1 MNEQELRKMMANI
14 LMPQAQK
21 ADGTGTAV
29 DWYQAG
35 GLFGT
40 VQGES
45 ILVNALV
52 GPKGIEEQLMWTPTK
67 VEKKF
72 TDAITGTDTTTGNQ
86 STVCGDCR
94 TIALNA
100 CTQFYPLGRFCAQ
113 TPEEQ
118 FDNLGLM
125 EVETVPVRALFGNIT
140 GPSGDVIIP
149 NGVPITDRFYIDVR
163 MVGYLLRKILGGL
176 IWNGD
181 PANSTLAYK
190 EFKGLEMIVNTGKF
204 DALTDLA
211 CPALDSFLMNAASNA
226 WTADG
231 TYAIRAWFARMVH
244 QFAYRAEAA
253 GLDWDTAQMFIVMTQ
268 NMWETVSRIYACAG
282 LDLCADS
289 ASDANVSVNVSADQS
304 VQRYHA
310 LLNSKMLPI
319 LGREYPVVID
329 NMMDE
334 TDNGDGTYTSD
345 IYFLTTRINGEDVM
359 YGEYQ
364 DFSSTFAGAAAE
376 LTRIFGSGNSDIAW
390 TDGGRYALLKS
401 QVRGCFDIQAILKP
415 RIVARAPFLA
425 GRIQNALASPL
436 STGFPD
442 SDTYDNGADG
452 RTTSPLEYL
461 YSEGIP
467 GYQGFWNP
475 NA

>member
-1 MNEQELRKMMANI
+1 MNELELRKMMANI
-14 LMPQAQK
+14 LLPQANK
-21 ADGTGTAV
+21 ADGLGTAT

-45 ILVNALV
+45 MLVNALV
-52 GPKGIEEQLMWTPTK
+52 GPKGMEEQLMWVPTK

-72 TDAITGTDTTTGNQ
+72 TDAITGTIETGGNQ
-86 STVCGDCR
+86 STVCGDCK
-94 TIALNA
+94 TIDLKG

-149 NGVPITDRFYIDVR
+149 MGQPISDRFYIDVR
-163 MVGYLLRKILGGL
+163 MVGYLMRKILGGL

-181 PANSTLAYK
+181 PANSTKAYK

-211 CPALDSFLMNAASNA
+211 CPALDSFLLNVNSNA
-226 WTADG
+226 WTNDG
-231 TYAIRAWFARMVH
+231 TYAIRAWFARAVQ
-244 QFAYRAEAA
+244 QFSYRAEGA

-268 NMWETVSRIYACAG
+268 NMWETVARVYACAG
-282 LDLCADS
+282 LDLCANNG
-289 ASDANVSVNVSADQS
+289 SDANISVSISADES
-304 VQRYHA
+304 VRRYEE
-310 LLNSKMLPI
+310 LLTKKALPI
-319 LGREYPVVID
+319 LGRWYPVVID

-334 TDNGDGTYTSD
+334 TDNGNGTYTSD

-364 DFSSTFAGAAAE
+364 DFSQTFASAAAE

-415 RIVARAPFLA
+415 RIIARAPFLA
-425 GRIQNALASPL
+425 GRIQNALAQPV

-442 SDTYDNGADG
+442 SDTFTEG
-452 RTTSPLEYL
+452 RTAAPLEWL
-461 YSEGIP
+461 YP
-467 GYQGFWNP
+467 GYDPAPGHFFNP